1 MKRCSVFAIVL
12 IFSLV
17 ASAFAQDGV
26 TPRPSFEVASIKP
39 NSSGGNR
46 VALVGQPG
54 GRFVA
59 TNVTLQMLI
68 TIAYQVD
75 GFRISGGPNWVN
87 SDRFDIEAR
96 AEGGNTI
103 PGQPFPLLQSLLEDR
118 FGLKVPWETKEF
130 PVYELVVAKNGMKLQ
145 AVADPDP
152 LPPGGFRVARGVMAG
167 SAVSFINFVRALSLY
182 LGRTIVNKT
191 ALIGFFDIKLEWTPE
206 VGEGGPFG
214 PGGSFGPGPETGPP
228 PSSVPGPSIFTA
240 IQEQL
245 GLRLESSKGP
255 VDVLVIDSVERP
267 SEN

>member
-1 MKRCSVFAIVL
+1 MGRSRLFTILLIVAL
-12 IFSLV
+12 PTQAFSQ
-17 ASAFAQDGV
+17 ANSP
-26 TPRPSFEVASIKP
+26 PRPSFEVASIKP
-39 NSSGGNR
+39 NTSGNNR
-46 VALVGQPG
+46 AAIRGQPG

-59 TNVTLQMLI
+59 TNATLQMLI
-68 TIAYQVD
+68 TTAYQVE
-75 GFRISGGPNWVN
+75 GFRMLGGPNWVN

-96 AEGGNTI
+96 AEGGNTM

-118 FGLKVPWETKEF
+118 FGLKTHWETREF
-130 PVYELVVAKNGMKLQ
+130 PLYELVVAKNGLKLQ

-245 GLRLESSKGP
+245 GLRLESSKSP